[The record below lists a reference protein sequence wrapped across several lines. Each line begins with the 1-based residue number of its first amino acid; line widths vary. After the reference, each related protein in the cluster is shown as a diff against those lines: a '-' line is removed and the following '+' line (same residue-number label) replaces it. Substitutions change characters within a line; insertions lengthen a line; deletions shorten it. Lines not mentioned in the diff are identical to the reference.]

1 MRIELYGRPGCH
13 LCDEAAAVLEDA
25 RQRFDFELVEHN
37 VDDDPAWRAAYG
49 DDVPVV
55 VIDGRRAFKHR
66 VARREL
72 ERYFGRNRS

>member
-1 MRIELYGRPGCH
+1 MRIELFGRAGCH
-13 LCDEAAAVLEDA
+13 LCEEAMAVLQDA
-25 RQRFDFELVEHN
+25 RRRHEFELVELD

-66 VARREL
+66 IPRREL
-72 ERYFGRNRS
+72 ERYFVRS

>member
-1 MRIELYGRPGCH
+1 MMRIELYGRAGCH
-13 LCDEAAAVLEDA
+13 LCEEAAALLQDA
-25 RQRFDFELVEHN
+25 RRRHEFELVELD

-66 VARREL
+66 IPRREL
-72 ERYFGRNRS
+72 ERYFVRS